1 MNEYLNPST
10 LVQPVGGVYSQV
22 TTTTA
27 KKTVYVAGQ
36 VAWNKDGDI
45 VGEGDLRAQ
54 TEQALENVRLG
65 VEAAGARVED
75 IVRIRYYVVN
85 YAPDQVPDLL
95 EPIAKFFEGLN
106 TPASSLI
113 GVAALMYPE
122 LLIEIDT
129 IAAIPEQA

>member
-10 LVQPVGGVYSQV
+10 MAQPVGNVYSQV
-22 TTTTA
+22 TTTMA

-36 VAWNKDGDI
+36 VSWNKDGDV
-45 VGEGDLRAQ
+45 VGEGDLRTQ

-85 YAPDQVPDLL
+85 YSPEQVPDLL
-95 EPIAKFFEGLN
+95 EPISAFFEGMN

-113 GVAALMYPE
+113 GVDALMYPE

-129 IAAIPEQA
+129 IAAIPE